1 MHRKLII
8 LIVAFHPS
16 HDEVDNLLACL
27 NDISPSVGYAVSVND
42 YIPGEPISR
51 LFEKSDYYICSD
63 DNPGYGRAINRL
75 IALLDYNPEFIAC
88 LNTDLTWGKGT
99 FESILSWIN
108 KHSDVNL
115 ICPQIYDK
123 NGQLQY
129 LCKQNP
135 TLLGLF
141 SRRFLPSFLKPSFI
155 KRYDKWYTMQNYD
168 YQSII
173 ESPYLSGCCMVI
185 RTSAFLSVGCF
196 DERYFLYLEDA
207 DLTRKLSISGR
218 CIHFPYASVTHNWGR
233 GNYKNF
239 KLMLVNVRSAFLY
252 FRKWGLKLW

>member
-27 NDISPSVGYAVSVND
+27 SDISPSVGYAVSVND

-115 ICPQIYDK
+115 IAHRYMIKMVNYNTFASK
-123 NGQLQY
+123 IL
-129 LCKQNP
+129 LCWDC
-135 TLLGLF
+135 
-141 SRRFLPSFLKPSFI
+141 SAAALPSFLKPSFI

-173 ESPYLSGCCMVI
+173 ESSYLSGCCMVI
-185 RTSAFLSVGCF
+185 RTSLFVCWLF
-196 DERYFLYLEDA
+196 
-207 DLTRKLSISGR
+207 
-218 CIHFPYASVTHNWGR
+218 
-233 GNYKNF
+233 
-239 KLMLVNVRSAFLY
+239 
-252 FRKWGLKLW
+252 